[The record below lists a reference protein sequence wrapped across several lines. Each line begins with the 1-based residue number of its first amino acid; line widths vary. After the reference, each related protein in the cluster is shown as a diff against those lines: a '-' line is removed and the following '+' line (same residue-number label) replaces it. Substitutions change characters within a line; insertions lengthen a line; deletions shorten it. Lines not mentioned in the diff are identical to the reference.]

1 MSYSKLTAPQKG
13 FHVVMLQNLPVSD
26 LTFMGEDHDVCVS
39 RGERVH
45 FLQEDFPFSVQQ
57 SVPLL
62 VLFTIALQTILPPQ
76 LDCAEHPG
84 RHWSFV
90 CKKCL
95 LSDWEISNHGYKRT
109 CSISPDFCLTAIS
122 CVSVYNSCCVRLAML
137 CDIFAI
143 IFLEN
148 VSYGNYCSE
157 FPYLYH

>member
-13 FHVVMLQNLPVSD
+13 FHVVMLQNLPVAD

-62 VLFTIALQTILPPQ
+62 VLFTIALQTILPLQ

-84 RHWSFV
+84 RH
-90 CKKCL
+90 
-95 LSDWEISNHGYKRT
+95 
-109 CSISPDFCLTAIS
+109 
-122 CVSVYNSCCVRLAML
+122 
-137 CDIFAI
+137 
-143 IFLEN
+143 
-148 VSYGNYCSE
+148 
-157 FPYLYH
+157 